1 LRENYAY
8 NSTTEFLSRS
18 SIPYHRAGK
27 HTTDGGT
34 IHSRVFDFLI
44 RGFLDS
50 NPGKGLVGRD
60 LRLEDGY
67 LL

>member
-27 HTTDGGT
+27 NRGT